1 MRREPAK
8 AGGFPDM
15 ATVLDTRTARAAH
28 RTTRLTAV
36 IVDRSKAF
44 AAARRHSHVVRFL
57 RVALP
62 VTAVLV
68 LIAYTLILAMN
79 WRLGM
84 GGLNV
89 GGISIT
95 ADDLT
100 MKEPSYFGTTKEGG
114 RFEVRARRAILGLKQ
129 SQPVKLID
137 VTGNL
142 VQPDRA
148 TTKLKSKHG
157 LFDNAKGELELFDG
171 IEIEGSNGLMARL
184 SRAFVYSKENK
195 IVSNDP
201 ISASTPTGSLQAAKM
216 VMNTKSRLTQFR
228 GDVTVRLVPSASQ
241 SGIGTGRDAKQPID
255 IHSEE
260 LDLDD
265 AQKTAHFR
273 GRVGVLQGE
282 TMLNAPYLFVKY
294 EGKAGSA
301 LDQAQPPAGRD
312 QGTRVKFIWARNGV
326 EVSLGED
333 RRVTSDL
340 ADFDVAADT
349 ALFVGN
355 VHATQDKN
363 TLRGG
368 KLFIDRK
375 AGKSRLDPEA
385 GGDGRITAS
394 FQQQSAKAAPKPA
407 RDPVAAAAGALL
419 GGSFKA
425 DPNAP
430 MDVEA
435 NALDIYDAS
444 KKAVFT
450 GNVIAQQGDF
460 IIRTAELSAFYTGQ
474 AGFGMSG
481 GDDKTK
487 GELKKIEAR
496 RKVIIV
502 SKDGRTAVADWADF
516 DVKANTALMGGGVT
530 VVRDKD
536 VAEGPR
542 LKIDLTTGMYRFE
555 LESGAEVPSATAPA
569 VSSSASRPED
579 RSCPPGKQCLL
590 FYPKDVK
597 EKAKDILKK
606 NVPEPR
612 QQ

>member
-1 MRREPAK
+1 
-8 AGGFPDM
+8 M
-15 ATVLDTRTARAAH
+15 ATVLDTRSARAH
-28 RTTRLTAV
+28 RTTRLTTV
-36 IVDRSKAF
+36 IADRSKAF
-44 AAARRHSHVVRFL
+44 ASARRHSRVVRIL

-62 VTAVLV
+62 VTAALILV
-68 LIAYTLILAMN
+68 AYTLVILAN

-89 GGISIT
+89 GSVSIT

-100 MKEPSYFGTTKEGG
+100 MKDPSYFGTTKEGG

-129 SQPVKLID
+129 NAPVKLID
-137 VTGNL
+137 VTGN
-142 VQPDRA
+142 VIQSDNA

-184 SRAFVYSKENK
+184 SRALVYSKENK

-201 ISASTPTGSLQAAKM
+201 VSANTPTGSLQAAKM
-216 VMNTKSRLTQFR
+216 VMNTKSRLTQFK
-228 GDVTVRLVPSASQ
+228 GNVAVRLVPSASQ
-241 SGIGTGRDAKQPID
+241 AGIGTGKDAKQPIN

-260 LDLDD
+260 LDVDD
-265 AQKTAHFR
+265 TQKTAHFR
-273 GRVGVLQGE
+273 GGVGVLQGE
-282 TMLNAPYLFVKY
+282 TMMNTPYLFVKY
-294 EGKAGSA
+294 DGKAGSA
-301 LDQAQPPAGRD
+301 LGSTPPAGAD
-312 QGTRVKFIWARNGV
+312 QGTRVTFIWARNGV

-340 ADFDVAADT
+340 ADFDVTADT

-355 VHATQDKN
+355 VNATQDKN

-375 AGKSRLDPEA
+375 AGKTRLDPEA
-385 GGDGRITAS
+385 GGDGRVAAS
-394 FQQQSAKAAPKPA
+394 FHQSSSKPAPKAA
-407 RDPVAAAAGALL
+407 RDPVTTAAGSLL

-430 MDVEA
+430 MEVEA
-435 NALDIYDAS
+435 NSLDIYDAS
-444 KKAVFT
+444 KKAVFN

-460 IIRTAELSAFYTGQ
+460 IIRTAELSAFYSGQ
-474 AGFGMSG
+474 AFGMSG
-481 GDDKTK
+481 GEDKTK
-487 GELKKIEAR
+487 GELNRIEAR

-502 SKDGRTAVADWADF
+502 SKDGRTAVSDWANF

-555 LESGAEVPSATAPA
+555 LESGAEVPAASAPA

-579 RSCPPGKQCLL
+579 RSCPPGKQCML

-612 QQ
+612 PQ